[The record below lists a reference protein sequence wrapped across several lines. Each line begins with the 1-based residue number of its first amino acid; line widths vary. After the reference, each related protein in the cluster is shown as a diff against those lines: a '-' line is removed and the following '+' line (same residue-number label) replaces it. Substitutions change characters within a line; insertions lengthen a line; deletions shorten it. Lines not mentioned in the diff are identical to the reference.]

1 MAGYIEDRWYKKGPD
16 GKRTIRTERHGQ
28 GKRYK
33 VTGIPGVRSRSFP
46 DKQLAAAKDWLAK
59 AQTDSAR
66 GDFYD
71 PRDGSVTLDDYVR
84 NHWWPTTRYPPST
97 RAAVRSKVF
106 NHILPHVG
114 SLPLNR
120 IGYEEIRVWQ
130 TRAEQHIDVG
140 TLVVTWAHF
149 STILQAAYK
158 AKRIPVNPFRDGD
171 LRAPRLPKSKAL
183 AWEQQTVRAV
193 RLALPER
200 YQILVDLAVGAG
212 LRQGETL
219 GFSPDD
225 VDGEDI
231 NVVRQIVK
239 VNGKFGFGPP
249 KGNKERVAPCAP
261 ELAEAIKEYANRFP
275 TVEVTLPWVDPARP
289 SLAWEDRPKRTVR
302 LLATTQFTNGLNG
315 GAINKDT
322 FNDKHWKPALA
333 DAGLIPPPEVTIVEP
348 KKGNNPW
355 RRETWE
361 MPREFGFHVLRHTFA
376 SVVLAEGETI
386 TQLAAWLG
394 HSDPAFTLR
403 TYVHFMPKS
412 GSRGRDAIG
421 RFMSGELVEAG
432 ESPGE
437 RNESGSPQILPSEN
451 DHEVGDRPRVTDGRP
466 PDGQ

>member
-16 GKRTIRTERHGQ
+16 GKRTIPTERHGQ

-46 DKQLAAAKDWLAK
+46 DKQLAAAKDWLIK
-59 AQTDSAR
+59 AQADSSR

-97 RAAVRSKVF
+97 QASVRSKVF

-140 TLVVTWAHF
+140 TLVVAWAHF

-183 AWEQQTVRAV
+183 AWEQQTVRSV
-193 RLALPER
+193 RLALPDR
-200 YQILVDLAVGAG
+200 YRILVDLAVGAG
-212 LRQGETL
+212 LRQGESL

-239 VNGKFGFGPP
+239 VNGKFGFAPP

-261 ELAEAIKEYANRFP
+261 ELAEAVKEYANRFP

-302 LLATTQFTNGLNG
+302 LLVTTQYVNGLNG

-322 FNDKHWKPALA
+322 FNDAHWKPALA
-333 DAGLIPPPEVTIVEP
+333 DAGLIPPPEITLVEP
-348 KKGNNPW
+348 KRGKSPW
-355 RRETWE
+355 RREKWA

-412 GSRGRDAIG
+412 GSRGREAIG
-421 RFMSGELVEAG
+421 RFMSGELIEVES
-432 ESPGE
+432 EPGE
-437 RNESGSPQILPSEN
+437 PGESGSPQILPSKN
-451 DHEVGDRPRVTDGRP
+451 DH
-466 PDGQ
+466 QK